1 LIVLFWRKKKKDKEK
16 PRLPPRQ
23 RWVDH
28 ILGWGTE
35 HPGITPNLP
44 NILKEE
50 WRLKIEGEVETP
62 MVLDWNGLLDLPQS
76 VSVSDFHCVET
87 WSVKDQKWEG
97 VLFSDLI
104 DRVEPSKTARYVI
117 LECYDG
123 YSTSLPISE
132 LTGDDVI
139 LAHRLNAED
148 LPQPL
153 GGPLRLVVPH
163 KYAYKSPMWLK
174 KIIFQS
180 RDKLGYWESGIY
192 SNTADP
198 WRNDRTRL
206 R

>member
-1 LIVLFWRKKKKDKEK
+1 LFWRKKKEEEK

-23 RWVDH
+23 RWVEH
-28 ILGWGTE
+28 IMGWGTE
-35 HPGITPNLP
+35 HPGITPTLL
-44 NILKEE
+44 NISKEE
-50 WRLKIEGEVETP
+50 WQLEIEGEVEKP
-62 MVLDWNGLLDLPQS
+62 MILDWGRLMDLPQS
-76 VSVSDFHCVET
+76 VSLSDFHCVET

-97 VLFSDLI
+97 VLFSELLN
-104 DRVEPSKTARYVI
+104 RVKPTKKARYVI

-123 YSTSLPISE
+123 YSTSLPIDE
-132 LTGDDVI
+132 LTGKDII
-139 LAHRLNAED
+139 LAHRLNDED

-206 R
+206 K